1 MPMNMK
7 RIFFLG
13 IPGDRLELENQ
24 CLGNPLAA
32 AAGVVSVDDEVYV
45 DKCRCNVDIAFLPG
59 PQDAEVSWSVE
70 AAAGV
75 AADDILVTDDGFT
88 VK

>member
-1 MPMNMK
+1 M
-7 RIFFLG
+7 
-13 IPGDRLELENQ
+13 
-24 CLGNPLAA
+24 
-32 AAGVVSVDDEVYV
+32 Y
-45 DKCRCNVDIAFLPG
+45 RCNVDIAFLPG
-59 PQDAEVSWSVE
+59 PQDAEDSWSVA